1 MDKITICGGGNGA
14 QTLTAVASH
23 NLRCQVDVY
32 APFRD
37 EAERLRA
44 GIESHGG
51 IEVTGA
57 VRGKGRP
64 REVSDDPADVVPG
77 STMVV
82 LVLPAFAHEST
93 LRAIVPHLDDSAWVG
108 AIPARGGFEYCAAEV
123 LGKAGRPDVTV
134 FGLQTLPWA
143 CRIQAYGRVV
153 HVLGAKEIVDA
164 ASRPAGRLEHMAPML
179 EEMLDVPVGRA
190 RSMLA
195 LTLANTGQLI
205 HPGIM
210 YDLFATWNGQTFDDD
225 HVPLFY
231 QGLSPEGAQRL
242 EALSQEIQSI
252 CSGLADYSFDLSTV
266 HDLKTWLVRSY
277 GDVIADRSTLH
288 SAFVTNRAY
297 ASLRA
302 PVHEVAPG
310 RFEPAFGARYL
321 AEDVP
326 YGLAVSQGIARLARV
341 ETPVMD
347 EVVDW
352 ARERLGDGAGEGSA
366 HGRTPQVYGLH
377 ELDALIRFARGWTP
391 AGSEYAST

>member
-44 GIESHGG
+44 GIESRGG

-57 VRGKGRP
+57 VRGNGRP
-64 REVSDDPADVVPG
+64 HEVSGDPADVVPG

-93 LRAIVPHLDDSAWVG
+93 LRAVVPHLDDGAWVG
-108 AIPARGGFEYCAAEV
+108 AIPARGGLEYCAAEV
-123 LGKAGRPDVTV
+123 LEEAGRPDVTV

-143 CRIQAYGRVV
+143 CRIQEYGRVV
-153 HVLGAKEIVDA
+153 HVLGAKEIVDV
-164 ASRPAGRLEHMAPML
+164 ASRPAGRLERIAPML
-179 EEMLDVPVGRA
+179 EKMLGVPIGRA
-190 RSMLA
+190 GSMLA
-195 LTLANTGQLI
+195 LTLANTGQII

-210 YDLFATWNGQTFDDD
+210 YDLFATWGGQTFDEDR
-225 HVPLFY
+225 VPLFY

-252 CSGLADYSFDLSTV
+252 CSSLADYSFDLSTV

-277 GDVIADRSTLH
+277 GDVIADVSTLH

-297 ASLRA
+297 AGLRA
-302 PVHEVAPG
+302 PVREVAPG
-310 RFEPAFGARYL
+310 KFEPAFGARYL

-352 ARERLGDGAGEGSA
+352 ARGRLGHGAREDNA
-366 HGRTPQVYGLH
+366 HGRTPQAYGLH
-377 ELDALIRFARGWTP
+377 ELDALIRFARGMET
-391 AGSEYAST
+391 GGI